1 MAKELI
7 PYLEMC
13 RREHAG
19 LRRGMHFGLG
29 GSYSVLL
36 MSVQPRAPYQDRVAA
51 DGTMLIYEG
60 HDEPRSMAVPHPKAV
75 DQPLRTAYNTPTQ
88 NAKFHQA
95 AQAYKL
101 GQRSPERVRIYEKS
115 RPGLW
120 LYRGLFH
127 LVDSWQESDGQ
138 RQVCKFKLVAVDG
151 GDGDPPPVLPRRPRR
166 NIPKT
171 IKIAVWERDGGK
183 CVMCGGTDKLH
194 FDHIVP
200 ISRGGTSNTADNIQ
214 LLCARHNLSKG
225 ARLS

>member
-13 RREHAG
+13 RRERGG
-19 LRRGMHFGLG
+19 LRRGMHFGIG
-29 GSYSVLL
+29 GTYSVLL
-36 MSVQPRAPYQDRVAA
+36 MSVEPRAPYQDRVAA
-51 DGTMLIYEG
+51 DGTTLIYEG

-75 DQPLRTAYNTPTQ
+75 DQPLRNAYNTPTQ

-101 GQRSPERVRIYEKS
+101 GQQSPERVRIYEKCH
-115 RPGLW
+115 PGLW

-127 LVDSWQESDGQ
+127 LVDSWQESDGK

-171 IKIAVWERDGGK
+171 VKIAVWERDGGK

-214 LLCARHNLSKG
+214 LLCARHNLAKG
-225 ARLS
+225 ARMA